1 MARTRERAAD
11 AAITLLGTRG
21 LHALTHGKVDAEAG
35 LPKGSAS
42 NHFRTRT
49 ALVRGAVERLVERD
63 RKIMGR
69 LDTMVPETPGRLA
82 DLLLAFVEAATTE
95 ERELTV
101 ARYTLIMEGAHEPA
115 VRADLAEGADR
126 LLAWGTQIL
135 ADLGSPRPGPAA
147 RTLMAYTDGIIMRAI
162 TRPDIVEPRDQM
174 LRVVR
179 ACLSP

>member
-1 MARTRERAAD
+1 MARTRKRAAD

-21 LHALTHGKVDAEAG
+21 LHALTHGKVDSEAG

-42 NHFRTRT
+42 NHFRTRA

-63 RKIMGR
+63 REIMER
-69 LDTMVPETPGRLA
+69 LDTMAPDAPGRLA
-82 DLLLAFVEAATTE
+82 DLLLAFVEAVTTD

-101 ARYTLIMEGAHEPA
+101 ARYTLVMEGAHEPA
-115 VRADLAEGADR
+115 VRAHLAEGSDL
-126 LLAWGTQIL
+126 LLAWGTQVL
-135 ADLGSPRPGPAA
+135 ADLGSPRPGPDA
-147 RTLMAYTDGIIMRAI
+147 RTLMAYTDGIVMRTI
-162 TRPDIVEPRDQM
+162 TRPDLVEPREQM